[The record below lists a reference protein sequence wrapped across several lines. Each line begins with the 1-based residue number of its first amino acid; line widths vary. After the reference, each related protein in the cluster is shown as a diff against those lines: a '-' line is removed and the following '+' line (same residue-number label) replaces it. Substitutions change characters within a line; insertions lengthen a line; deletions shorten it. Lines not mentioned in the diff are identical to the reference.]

1 MNLGPLAPYSGI
13 NGQFYSLIEH
23 FGYLIVFFG
32 VMLGTVGI
40 RFPSAAILLT
50 SGVLIQQGHLGRG
63 GTVAFGVLGAIVG
76 NQLGYWV
83 GHRAGRELVFK
94 WGRYVKLTPGARSG
108 WNSSSRATAARPS
121 SRAAF
126 SRPCVSSKRWW
137 RARGPHALGLV
148 RLLQRPGRD
157 DMGHCGRVGGVL
169 GTTTPRVGA
178 IRSLGPDCLPLLV
191 LLLGA
196 ASSS

>member
-108 WNSSSRATAARPS
+108 WNSSSRATFLGFACPRSA
-121 SRAAF
+121 
-126 SRPCVSSKRWW
+126 
-137 RARGPHALGLV
+137 GGGHEPHALGYV